1 MILRLV
7 SGAAVA
13 FALVLTGA
21 VAAVFVAPPSVAAC
35 GDETCEARVPSDA
48 RLHLPSGLK
57 PFAELVNMER
67 KPRWSRTARTGQTRA
82 GVPEHPRPFDA
93 GKGPRRG

>member
-48 RLHLPSGLK
+48 RLHLPSGY
-57 PFAELVNMER
+57 R
-67 KPRWSRTARTGQTRA
+67 RRRIRTYGTYIRNRRC
-82 GVPEHPRPFDA
+82 VP
-93 GKGPRRG
+93 

>member
-21 VAAVFVAPPSVAAC
+21 VATVFVAPPSVAAC
-35 GDETCEARVPSDA
+35 GDETCEGRVPSDA

-67 KPRWSRTARTGQTRA
+67 ISGTADACHKLSRLKYATVAHLPRTGPA
-82 GVPEHPRPFDA
+82 NS
-93 GKGPRRG
+93 RRD

>member
-48 RLHLPSGLK
+48 RLHLPSGL
-57 PFAELVNMER
+57 
-67 KPRWSRTARTGQTRA
+67 
-82 GVPEHPRPFDA
+82 
-93 GKGPRRG
+93 